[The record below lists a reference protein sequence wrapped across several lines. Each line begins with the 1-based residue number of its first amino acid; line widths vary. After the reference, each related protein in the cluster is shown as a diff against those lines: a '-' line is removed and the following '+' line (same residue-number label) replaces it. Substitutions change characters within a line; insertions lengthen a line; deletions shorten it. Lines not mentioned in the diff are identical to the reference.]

1 MEIIETKE
9 DYNKS
14 SLGLIPNDW
23 KQVHLNE
30 VAKVIDGDRSS
41 NYPSGNDI
49 VDEGILFLST
59 KNIVNSFFD
68 YHDTRFISKE
78 KFDSIKKGKLK
89 KDDLVIT
96 MRGSI
101 GNVARFTGVPFQ
113 TALINAQMSII
124 RPTGINSEYL
134 WSSLNSFI
142 MPRYLQKIT
151 SGSAQPQLTKKDV
164 EKIPIPLPPIG
175 EQQKIA
181 LILSTWDKAIELKEK
196 LIEQKKQQKKGLM
209 QKLLTGEV
217 RLPGFEGEWKK
228 VRLGKIGKTY
238 NGLSGKK
245 AEDFGE
251 GKPYIPYKAIF
262 DNSKIYINKFE
273 YVRIEEN
280 EKQNIVKY
288 GDIFFTTSSE
298 TPDEV
303 GMSSVLLEDVNEVY
317 LNSFCFGYRL
327 NNFDTLIPEFA
338 QFLFRSDSFRR
349 STFKLAQGSTR
360 FNISKNEMMKITVL
374 LPSIEEQKAIAEV
387 LSNADREIK
396 LLKKQVNFLK
406 EQKKGLMQLL
416 LTGKV
421 RVKV

>member
-374 LPSIEEQKAIAEV
+374 LPSIEEQKAIVSAATFNV
-387 LSNADREIK
+387 GCMASGSDGATVYRPPTMPLA
-396 LLKKQVNFLK
+396 F
-406 EQKKGLMQLL
+406 
-416 LTGKV
+416 GKD
-421 RVKV
+421 K

>member
-1 MEIIETKE
+1 MAKNIDKMQFTNSKKRDNWEQIKLKDIAVKRNKKNKDSSISTVFSNSALNGIVEQKDFFAKKIANKDNLSSYFIVEKDDFVYNPRISSMAPCGPIHRNNTNKTGIVSPLYTVFRMDPKKCSLDYFEQYFKSSCWHKYMYSIANYGARSDRMNITDSDFFNMEI
-9 DYNKS
+9 D
-14 SLGLIPNDW
+14 
-23 KQVHLNE
+23 
-30 VAKVIDGDRSS
+30 A
-41 NYPSGNDI
+41 
-49 VDEGILFLST
+49 
-59 KNIVNSFFD
+59 
-68 YHDTRFISKE
+68 
-78 KFDSIKKGKLK
+78 
-89 KDDLVIT
+89 
-96 MRGSI
+96 
-101 GNVARFTGVPFQ
+101 
-113 TALINAQMSII
+113 
-124 RPTGINSEYL
+124 
-134 WSSLNSFI
+134 
-142 MPRYLQKIT
+142 
-151 SGSAQPQLTKKDV
+151 PQLIEQ
-164 EKIPIPLPPIG
+164 EKISS
-175 EQQKIA
+175 
-181 LILSTWDKAIELKEK
+181 ILTIWDKAIELKEK
-196 LIEQKKQQKKGLM
+196 LIEQKKKQKKGLM